1 MCRCHPLDGHLG
13 CSVDEKTLVLPSQK
27 VSLEITL
34 LPVEIVGPKGWMK
47 WTMDSVSERRD
58 RRPWVV
64 PTFVEEENVLYL
76 EVIDF
81 PLTAITTVDGALHDE
96 RMMNDSSLRLSTS
109 AVLMIG
115 STSSASVTIF
125 SVNPSVLVVVSLR

>member
-1 MCRCHPLDGHLG
+1 
-13 CSVDEKTLVLPSQK
+13 
-27 VSLEITL
+27 
-34 LPVEIVGPKGWMK
+34 MK